1 MSLREQAWPDPA
13 SIITFEDGDPSE
25 NPWVNGKPKRE
36 EIEIEDYSSLW
47 PRQYE
52 ICKAQITGA
61 LGKTVLNIE
70 HVGSTAVPGL
80 PSKPVVD
87 IDLIVSDP
95 DLENEYVPALET
107 LGYILTIRERSW
119 YQHRMLRHENPRV
132 NLHVFGPACPEHVRH
147 ILFRDWLREHPA
159 DRQRYAEAKLQAKG
173 GSLNAAVYNAR
184 KQDTVRAIYD
194 EIFMSRGWVTD
205 NHT

>member
-1 MSLREQAWPDPA
+1 MSLREQTWTDPA
-13 SIITFEDGDPSE
+13 LIIRFEDGDPSE

-47 PRQYE
+47 PQQYE
-52 ICKAQITGA
+52 ICKTRIAEA
-61 LGKTVLNIE
+61 LAKSALNIE

-80 PSKPVVD
+80 PAKPVID

-95 DLENEYVPALET
+95 EREEEYLPELEA

-119 YQHRMLRHENPRV
+119 YLHRMLRHENPRV

-159 DRQRYAEAKLQAKG
+159 DRQRYAEAKLRAKG
-173 GSLNAAVYNAR
+173 GSFNAAVYNAR

-194 EIFMSRGWVTD
+194 EIFISRGWITD